1 MGSTPKILAIP
12 ITKRNVNTPYITRDL
27 FGLYSSLRSIR
38 TIQRAKTISTTILKA
53 KALVVINGKNS
64 EEETKNGIK
73 GIRKRPAK
81 IAFLNVCLFIG
92 TIVTWSQYMKKIRQ
106 KAYSALRNTE
116 YMFKTDMVYLYKSS
130 FWTTLR
136 FVIGLI
142 TSLGTMVAFGN
153 LLPKE
158 IYGVYSYLLSLAGS
172 LGFLTLS
179 GMSTGIIR
187 AVARGKESIY
197 PYAVRLQTKFNLLGT
212 ASIAS
217 LGFYYGVKGN
227 MTFALSLLLLAIAMP
242 VSAIYHSFES
252 VLIGKKRFD
261 LLTIITSIMSG
272 VSAVGTIVS
281 LFFTNNIVLIILTYS
296 ALSLIPNYVAYKY
309 VLRDMNIDQ
318 PSNDDIQELKRTAFH
333 LTGAGIVS
341 TIAQYFDK
349 IVLFQVAGP
358 GALAIYGF
366 AISGPERLKGLVKN
380 WISIALPKLS
390 DRSIDDINS
399 VFNRRIVLATLM
411 GLGLALFYIIFSP
424 LLFKWFLPQYLDSII
439 YSQVYAL
446 GLIAIPISNF
456 IGYAFYGQNMLRAV
470 YINSIGSQLL
480 RIALFLLLGW
490 KWQIWGLIVASIFSY
505 FASAIYSIIVWK
517 YESARIN
524 SLNK

>member
-1 MGSTPKILAIP
+1 
-12 ITKRNVNTPYITRDL
+12 
-27 FGLYSSLRSIR
+27 
-38 TIQRAKTISTTILKA
+38 
-53 KALVVINGKNS
+53 
-64 EEETKNGIK
+64 
-73 GIRKRPAK
+73 
-81 IAFLNVCLFIG
+81 
-92 TIVTWSQYMKKIRQ
+92 MKKIRQ

-116 YMFKTDMVYLYKSS
+116 YMFKTDMVYLSKSS

-136 FVIGLI
+136 FVIGLM
-142 TSLGTMVAFGN
+142 TSLGTIVAFGN

-158 IYGVYSYLLSLAGS
+158 AYGVYSYLLSLAGS

-197 PYAVRLQTKFNLLGT
+197 PYAVKLQTKFNLLGT

-272 VSAVGTIVS
+272 VSAVGTIVA
-281 LFFTNNIVLIILTYS
+281 LFFTNNILLIILTYS

-318 PSNDDIQELKRTAFH
+318 PNDEDIQELKRTAFH

-358 GALAIYGF
+358 AALATYGF
-366 AISGPERLKGLVKN
+366 AIAGPERLKGLIKN
-380 WISIALPKLS
+380 WIIIALPKLS
-390 DRSIDDINS
+390 ERSIQDIKS
-399 VFNRRIVLATLM
+399 VFYRRIGLSLITGSVLSLV
-411 GLGLALFYIIFSP
+411 FIVFSP
-424 LLFKWFLPQYLDSII
+424 LLFQLFLPRYLESII
-439 YSQVYAL
+439 YAQVYSL
-446 GLIAIPISNF
+446 GLIFIPVGVFVGNV
-456 IGYAFYGQNMLRAV
+456 FYGQNMLRAV

-490 KWQIWGLIVASIFSY
+490 KWQIWGLIIASILSY
-505 FASAIYSIIVWK
+505 SASALFSILVWNI
-517 YESARIN
+517 ESSRIKEIN
-524 SLNK
+524 TNLNE